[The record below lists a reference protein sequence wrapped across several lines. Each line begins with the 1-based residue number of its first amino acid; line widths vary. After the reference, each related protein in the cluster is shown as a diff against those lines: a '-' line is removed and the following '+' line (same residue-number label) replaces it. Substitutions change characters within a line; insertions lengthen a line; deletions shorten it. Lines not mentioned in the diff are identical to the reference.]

1 MRSKYVLYYVEGED
15 EVKLIEVLK
24 SDLRVIKPGKI
35 QKLNVLQQE
44 ISTARL
50 RTIKPA
56 TMVVLVFDTDT
67 NNLDILKENLKIL
80 NSCTSVSEVV
90 TIPQFHNLEE
100 ELIRSCN
107 IKNITQLLN
116 SKSRTEF
123 KTDLIRVSNLDKKL
137 KEHNF
142 DITLFWNQNPQPPYD
157 IISNQSDKIKL

>member
-24 SDLRVIKPGKI
+24 SNLRVIKPGKI

-137 KEHNF
+137 KDHNF
-142 DITLFWNQNPQPPYD
+142 DITIFWNQNPQPPYD

>member
-24 SDLRVIKPGKI
+24 SNLRVIKPGKI

-90 TIPQFHNLEE
+90 TIPQINNLEE

>member
-1 MRSKYVLYYVEGED
+1 MKSKYVLYYVEGED
-15 EVKLIEVLK
+15 EVKLIDVLK
-24 SDLRVIKPGKI
+24 SNLRVIKAGKI

-44 ISTARL
+44 ITTARL

-56 TMVVLVFDTDT
+56 TMIVLVFDTDT

-80 NSCTSVSEVV
+80 KSCSSVSEIV
-90 TIPQFHNLEE
+90 TIPQCHNLEE

-123 KTDLIRVSNLDKKL
+123 KTDLLRVSNLDKKL
-137 KEHNF
+137 VEHEF
-142 DITLFWNQNPQPPYD
+142 DINVFWSKRPEPPYSE
-157 IISNQSDKIKL
+157 ISNQSQRIKL

>member
-1 MRSKYVLYYVEGED
+1 MKSRYVLYYVEGED
-15 EVKLIEVLK
+15 EVKLIDVLK
-24 SDLRVIKPGKI
+24 SDLRVIKAGKV
-35 QKLNVLQQE
+35 QKLNVLQRE
-44 ISTARL
+44 ITTARL

-80 NSCTSVSEVV
+80 ESCTSVSEIV

-137 KEHNF
+137 KDHNF
-142 DITLFWNQNPQPPYD
+142 DITLFWNQKPQSPYD
-157 IISNQSDKIKL
+157 EIPNQSKKIKL

>member
-1 MRSKYVLYYVEGED
+1 MKSKYVLYYVEGED
-15 EVKLIEVLK
+15 EVKLIDVLK
-24 SDLRVIKPGKI
+24 SNLRVIKAGKV

-44 ISTARL
+44 ITTARL

-56 TMVVLVFDTDT
+56 TMIVLVFDTDT

-80 NSCTSVSEVV
+80 ESCTSVSEIV
-90 TIPQFHNLEE
+90 TIPQCQNLEE

-137 KEHNF
+137 NEHQF
-142 DITLFWNQNPQPPYD
+142 DITVFWSGKPQPPYD
-157 IISNQSDKIKL
+157 EIPNQSARIKL